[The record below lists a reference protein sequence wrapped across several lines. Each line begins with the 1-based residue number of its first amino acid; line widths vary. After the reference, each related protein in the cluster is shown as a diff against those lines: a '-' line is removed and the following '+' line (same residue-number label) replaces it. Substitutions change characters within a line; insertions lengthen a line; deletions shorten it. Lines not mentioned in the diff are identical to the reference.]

1 MPTTKEGEKI
11 SWKEFGRRWKE
22 GINGITPQQR
32 LKNELISTGISEVGY
47 IVGLIALIIF
57 RDKLLVSWF
66 AYGLILIFVGSVWAT
81 GLKFLITKQQLNS
94 FKNTD
99 NKAINI
105 DALFEALEKEEI
117 KEDKITEQDV
127 ALRVG
132 IETLK
137 EETKQ

>member
-1 MPTTKEGEKI
+1 MYFWKDKDGNKLSFKEFSKRFKEG
-11 SWKEFGRRWKE
+11 FTA
-22 GINGITPQQR
+22 ITPQQR

-66 AYGLILIFVGSVWAT
+66 AYGLILIFVGSVWST

-117 KEDKITEQDV
+117 KEDTTIKEEV
-127 ALRVG
+127 
-132 IETLK
+132 K

>member
-11 SWKEFGRRWKE
+11 SWKEFMKRWKS

-105 DALFEALEKEEI
+105 DALFDALEKEEI
-117 KEDKITEQDV
+117 KEEKITEQDV

-132 IETLK
+132 IETVK
-137 EETKQ
+137 EESK